1 MATRRFHTLSDPFF
15 TSTDA
20 VSFALVKLPWFSIT
34 EMLLQYTGSELKDH
48 IKGEMVNENSKNVK
62 PGLRFEVWG
71 SFSFSFND
79 AVSTMNEK

>member
-1 MATRRFHTLSDPFF
+1 
-15 TSTDA
+15 
-20 VSFALVKLPWFSIT
+20 
-34 EMLLQYTGSELKDH
+34 MLLQYTGSELKDH